1 MLSGYR
7 PRTLLSRQLLAPENV
22 LGSHLAFFSSYR
34 TDQGHGRDAI
44 YMFKPKATLNYSY
57 EKSPE
62 SLRFGVSMPC
72 AAIRTAKNAA
82 SPATCA
88 KQFAPPSAPMRA
100 RVRPNSGR
108 CDASRPLRDQ
118 LGPTSEPSRNRPSMR
133 DVSRHDGDA
142 LGFRTDRCNG
152 ACTTMVAGQVPPTPR
167 ANHTSVPGEDTT
179 PSLPPVVELITVARP
194 LAEQASYGLYHCKP
208 RHRT

>member
-7 PRTLLSRQLLAPENV
+7 PCTLLSRQLLAPENV

-34 TDQGHGRDAI
+34 TDQGHGRDDI

-88 KQFAPPSAPMRA
+88 KQFAPPSASYRSGA
-100 RVRPNSGR
+100 SGR
-108 CDASRPLRDQ
+108 RFAPHHTLRYRYDQVHLLRLVRRSLSGGRRPRPVRSCFTTRRNCW
-118 LGPTSEPSRNRPSMR
+118 PTVTGGN
-133 DVSRHDGDA
+133 
-142 LGFRTDRCNG
+142 LF
-152 ACTTMVAGQVPPTPR
+152 
-167 ANHTSVPGEDTT
+167 
-179 PSLPPVVELITVARP
+179 
-194 LAEQASYGLYHCKP
+194 
-208 RHRT
+208 